1 VKVKMEKYRMYGN
14 EWLQD
19 IFPNK
24 SFDFVYVIEIYPES
38 KDEHDG
44 WWSLLSKVKSDDVCI
59 STEVYDI
66 ETLTQCW
73 RVYVGDPIHS
83 HSDDTIKLSRVY
95 TCYRPETKKI
105 EVPEAFFND
114 IANRLEQVR
123 DNVGKAV
130 FSLATGR
137 SERAWKKFDSVI
149 RDIDEIIQKIKM
161 RKVGGDGN
169 EWCC

>member
-1 VKVKMEKYRMYGN
+1 MVMKMKVKMKKYRLCGN

-24 SFDFVYVIEIYPES
+24 SFDFVYAIEIYPES
-38 KDEHDG
+38 EDEHDG
-44 WWSLLSKVKSDDVCI
+44 WWSLLSKIKSDDVHI

-73 RVYVGDPIHS
+73 RVYVGDPIYS
-83 HSDDTIKLSRVY
+83 HSDDAIKLTKVY

-105 EVPEAFFND
+105 EVPEAFFNEIID
-114 IANRLEQVR
+114 KLEQVR
-123 DNVGKAV
+123 DDVGKAM

-137 SERAWKKFDSVI
+137 SEKAWKKFDSVI
-149 RDIDEIIQKIKM
+149 KNIDEMIQKIKM
-161 RKVGGDGN
+161 RKVS
-169 EWCC
+169 